1 MKVMNLIAMS
11 VCGLLVAGCVTKGT
25 HGQTVAELEETRKA
39 SAKAATDFDTLKKQ
53 SAAQIAALEEE
64 KSKVANELMSAQN
77 AAIKAQQDLD
87 RVNKNLDTALTDR
100 KELEEESKRLRADT
114 SESQRASGELRRER
128 DLLQAKTEDIERRLE
143 AAQQELGNHA
153 KALRDATAHIA
164 VLGQEKERQGKAL
177 VEAQSRT
184 QDLET
189 KLQGGQATIA
199 GLQDE
204 KQKLIVRVT
213 AATDELAKVQK
224 QVGELHIISTHAED
238 LDARLSQR
246 EQEIARLQKRAGELE
261 TEAARAKD
269 LEIRLSERD
278 TDIGRLRQGGEM
290 LAAEKQ
296 RLERERAEKEVEV
309 QRLTKTQE
317 DLAKSL
323 QAEIAKGDITI
334 KQVRDR
340 LTINMVDRI
349 LFDSGK
355 AQIKPAGLKVLK
367 QVSDVLKNI
376 NEKQIRIEGHT
387 DNVPIKGKLKDRYP
401 SNWELSTARAT
412 SVVRYVVEEGGVNS
426 GNLEAVGYA
435 DTRPVAENDTEDGRA
450 VNRRIEIV
458 LYPKD
463 LSAIAK

>member
-53 SAAQIAALEEE
+53 SATQIAALEEE

-77 AAIKAQQDLD
+77 AATKAQQDLD
-87 RVNKNLDTALTDR
+87 RANKNLDTALMDR
-100 KELEEESKRLRADT
+100 RELEEEAKRLRADT
-114 SESQRASGELRRER
+114 SESQRTSGELRRER

-143 AAQQELGNHA
+143 AAQQELANHA

-177 VEAQSRT
+177 VEAQSRA

-189 KLQGGQATIA
+189 KLQGERATIA

-224 QVGELHIISTHAED
+224 QVGELQTISTHAED
-238 LDARLSQR
+238 LDTRLSQR

-261 TEAARAKD
+261 MEAARAKD

-296 RLERERAEKEVEV
+296 RLERERAEKEAEV

-367 QVSDVLKNI
+367 QVSDVLKDI

-412 SVVRYVVEEGGVNS
+412 SVVRYIVEEGGVNS

-463 LSAIAK
+463 LSAITK